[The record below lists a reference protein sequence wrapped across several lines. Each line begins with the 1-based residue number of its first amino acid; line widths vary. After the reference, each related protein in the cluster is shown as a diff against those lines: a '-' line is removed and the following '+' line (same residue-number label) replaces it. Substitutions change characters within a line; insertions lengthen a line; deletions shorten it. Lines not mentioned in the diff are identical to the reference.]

1 MPNLRHI
8 TLEDLST
15 RPFMYWANKPEED
28 CLERLFKF
36 YEASNR
42 LAPYY
47 SREFV
52 TELATVVKSWANAEK

>member
-1 MPNLRHI
+1 
-8 TLEDLST
+8 
-15 RPFMYWANKPEED
+15 MYWANKPEED